1 MQIKILFLP
10 GDWPLIWELCNCDMR
25 FSMCFS
31 DKAFMYQRYA
41 DETVVAVKPGAWED
55 AVTYLRVKLS
65 TSDSALSRIGGEG
78 RNMFPR
84 FDVFI
89 RNYRCE
95 ISP

>member
-31 DKAFMYQRYA
+31 DKAFMYQRSA

-55 AVTYLRVKLS
+55 AVTYLRIELLE
-65 TSDSALSRIGGEG
+65 SDRDVRGEG
-78 RNMFPR
+78 WNMS
-84 FDVFI
+84 FDSGNMNNSCF
-89 RNYRCE
+89 
-95 ISP
+95 